1 MADYHLSIKHVS
13 RAKGRSATAAAAYR
27 AGEKIFDHTSGETFD
42 YTRKK
47 GIEHTEIVLPTEA
60 AKRDI
65 NWARDRQQLWNA
77 AEAAENRKDARVAR
91 EYEVGIPH
99 ELTKA
104 QRIELVRAYAN
115 DLANRYGVAVDFALH
130 KPHRHGDERNFH
142 AHILT
147 TTRQVEA
154 KGLGAKAHIEWS
166 DTHRAK
172 AGIESGAEELLYLRK
187 HWEDRANEHLMAA
200 GKDARIDCRSL
211 KDQGIEREPTQHRG
225 PAITGILER
234 GEDSYVAD
242 RWGQEANERLR
253 LAKEMGELT
262 RENTKVKETIVDLSH
277 DLAAALKERELFKT
291 KTLTLAE
298 MRKQSQENWL
308 AYREG
313 LKDNPA
319 KTQGKGKDHGL
330 DAGDE
335 DKPGKGKGHSR
346 DGPDDDFGM

>member
-1 MADYHLSIKHVS
+1 MADYHLSTKHVS
-13 RAKGRSATAAAAYR
+13 RAKGRAATAAAAYR

-47 GIEHTEIVLPTEA
+47 GIEHAEIVLPTEA

-104 QRIELVRAYAN
+104 QRIELVRQYAN

-130 KPHRHGDERNFH
+130 KPHWHGDERNFH

-154 KGLGAKAHIEWS
+154 KGLGAKAAIEWS

-172 AGIESGAEELLYLRK
+172 EGLESGGKELLVLRK
-187 HWEDRANEHLMAA
+187 QWEDLANDKLMAA
-200 GKDARIDCRSL
+200 GHDVRIDCRSL
-211 KDQGIEREPTQHRG
+211 KDQGIEREPTHHRG
-225 PAITGILER
+225 PAISGILER
-234 GEDSYVAD
+234 GDHSLVAE

-253 LAKEMGELT
+253 LAKEMGDLT
-262 RENTKVKETIVDLSH
+262 RENTKVKDAIIDLSH
-277 DLAAALKERELFKT
+277 DLAATLKEREQFKT
-291 KTLTLAE
+291 KSLTLEE
-298 MRKQSQENWL
+298 MRAKSRENWL
-308 AYREG
+308 AYRAAT
-313 LKDNPA
+313 KDIPDKA
-319 KTQGKGKDHGL
+319 LDKSKDHGL
-330 DAGDE
+330 DAGDV
-335 DKPGKGKGHSR
+335 DKIGKGKDHSF
-346 DGPDDDFGM
+346 GKDDDFSM